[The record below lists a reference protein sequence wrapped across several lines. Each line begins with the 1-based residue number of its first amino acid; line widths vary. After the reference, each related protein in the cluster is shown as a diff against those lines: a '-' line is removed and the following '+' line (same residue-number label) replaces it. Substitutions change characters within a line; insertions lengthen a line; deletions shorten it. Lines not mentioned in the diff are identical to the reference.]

1 VDTSTPQP
9 DAPIEDIAE
18 LPDSF
23 RFGHPRIS
31 WLELAAVGAGGAAG
45 ALARVGAEQ
54 AWPVAAGGWPWAVLV
69 ANVAGAFVLGCL
81 MTALRHGPLSI
92 PVYRLL
98 GTGFCG
104 ALTTFSTLQLQL
116 LEMLDRSRYGLAL
129 GYLGASVAGGYA
141 AVAVAEKLIR
151 RAAGATGAI
160 AAGEPLAAGDYG
172 DAGEDVSAALELGE
186 TTRVGEARG

>member
-9 DAPIEDIAE
+9 NAPIEDLAE

-31 WLELAAVGAGGAAG
+31 WLELAAVGAGGAVG

-54 AWPVAAGGWPWAVLV
+54 AWPVAAGGWPWAVLLV
-69 ANVAGAFVLGCL
+69 NLAGAFVLGCL

-92 PVYRLL
+92 MGYRLL

-116 LEMLDRSRYGLAL
+116 LEMLDHSRYGLAL
-129 GYLGASVAGGYA
+129 GYLGVSLAGGYV
-141 AVAVAEKLIR
+141 AVAVAERLIR
-151 RAAGATGAI
+151 RAVGAGAGAH
-160 AAGEPLAAGDYG
+160 ASGAVAVE
-172 DAGEDVSAALELGE
+172 
-186 TTRVGEARG
+186 EAQG